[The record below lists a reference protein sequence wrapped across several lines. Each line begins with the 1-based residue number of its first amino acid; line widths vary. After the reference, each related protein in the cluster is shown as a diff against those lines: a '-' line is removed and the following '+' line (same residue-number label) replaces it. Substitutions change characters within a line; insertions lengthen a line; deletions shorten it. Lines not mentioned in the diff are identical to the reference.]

1 MKTKKM
7 KDLSEIEK
15 SVAKLPENDFAKF
28 RQWFWEYENEKWD
41 ARIEK
46 DIAGKKL
53 DGLASKA
60 KTDFNNGKYRTL

>member
-1 MKTKKM
+1 MKN
-7 KDLSEIEK
+7 LSEIEK
-15 SVAKLPENDFAKF
+15 SVAKLPEDDFAKF
-28 RQWFWEYENEKWD
+28 RQWFWEYENEKCD

-60 KTDFNNGKYRTL
+60 ITDFNNGKYRTL

>member
-1 MKTKKM
+1 MKN
-7 KDLSEIEK
+7 LSEIEK
-15 SVAKLPENDFAKF
+15 SVAKLAEDDFAKF

-60 KTDFNNGKYRTL
+60 ITDFNNGKYRTL

>member
-1 MKTKKM
+1 MKN
-7 KDLSEIEK
+7 LSEIEQ
-15 SVAKLPENDFAKF
+15 SVAKLPEGDFARF

-53 DGLASKA
+53 DALANKA
-60 KTDFNNGKYRTL
+60 LFNYNKGNFRVV